1 MDGIAEGSVPT
12 LRAVIEAKRL
22 LEETKQWWP
31 WSWAADL
38 NKIKLRSAIETAT
51 KALEREVEK
60 AKNSWSREMQRA
72 YRELTVAESRR
83 ASTSNIDPE
92 IKRAARKLKDAEDE
106 LNLATVQAQKT
117 FDEAERELNPSKARE
132 GALQT
137 AKAIEKHETV
147 LSIANAA
154 RNPRQYS

>member
-1 MDGIAEGSVPT
+1 MDGTGEGSVPT
-12 LRAVIEAKRL
+12 LHAVIEAKRL
-22 LEETKQWWP
+22 LDETQQWWP
-31 WSWAADL
+31 WSWASDL

-51 KALEREVEK
+51 RALELEVEK

-72 YRELTVAESRR
+72 YRELTIPESRR
-83 ASTSNIDPE
+83 VSTRNINPE
-92 IKRAARKLKDAEDE
+92 VKRTARKLKDAEDE
-106 LNLATVQAQKT
+106 LNQATLQAQKT

-137 AKAIEKHETV
+137 AKAIAQHEFV

-154 RNPRQYS
+154 RKPG